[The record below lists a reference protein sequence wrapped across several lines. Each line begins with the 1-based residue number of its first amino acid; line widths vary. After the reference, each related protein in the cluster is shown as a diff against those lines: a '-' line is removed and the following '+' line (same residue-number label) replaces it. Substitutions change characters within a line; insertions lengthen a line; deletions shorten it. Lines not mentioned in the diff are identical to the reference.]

1 MKNKSLTGI
10 ILAGGKSSRMGTD
23 KAFLIYNNKTFI
35 EHVIEALKPSVRD
48 IIISANTAVYSSL
61 GYKVCNDSIPNC
73 GPLGGIY
80 TALSNSKSEKNIVI
94 SCDMPLVNAHLIKY
108 LIEHAQEKQVNLLAH
123 NGDIEPLC
131 AIYDKSCL
139 PILKTCLKNNFLK
152 MKNILGQLSTHEI
165 EINNEL
171 FYHPQLMSNVNTPTE
186 LNYISNYK

>member
-35 EHVIEALKPSVRD
+35 EHVIEALKPSVSD
-48 IIISANTAVYSSL
+48 IIISANTEVYSSL
-61 GYKVCNDSIPNC
+61 GYKVYNDSIPNC

-108 LIEHAQEKQVNLLAH
+108 LIEHAQEEQVNLLAH
-123 NGDIEPLC
+123 NGNVEPLC
-131 AIYDKSCL
+131 AIYNKSCL

-152 MKNILGQLSTHEI
+152 MKNVLRQLSIHKI
-165 EINNEL
+165 EIKNEL
-171 FYHPQLMSNVNTPTE
+171 FYHPQLMSNINTPTE